1 MSCDDYKRRI
11 ADELMRRN
19 VRMIQNTPQPTM
31 MGGKRPRQ
39 YVLPITTDYDYPDS
53 LAVSGEHSRT
63 LGESFWGDYKGGM
76 SLGKF
81 RKSMVGR
88 TVESVGKRA
97 LEREGKKAL
106 DKFLSGNGMYNEE
119 EEYEGGALLRG
130 EGIFGKKF
138 DRFVKKTIGKKATKT
153 IYKAL
158 DKTVKPLVNKGL
170 DMGITALETAQPEL
184 IPALQ
189 VGKKVLKGYIDRPS
203 AYQKNP
209 TKELIKD
216 TNPVGLATDYAQSQ
230 LESYM
235 TPASGA
241 GRTGRK
247 RNAKKALGKTHYWDG
262 NKWVLLPQMPITGLE
277 SDTIIEGG
285 RKRGRP
291 AKVGSYP
298 NSLVGRGRNA
308 RAEIVKRVM
317 KEKGL
322 NLPSASKYV
331 KENGLY

>member
-1 MSCDDYKRRI
+1 MNYCDDYKTHI
-11 ADELMRRN
+11 ANELMRRN

-53 LAVSGEHSRT
+53 LAVQGHHT
-63 LGESFWGDYKGGM
+63 KNLGESFWGDYKGGM

-81 RKSMVGR
+81 RKSMIGR
-88 TVESVGKRA
+88 TVESVGRRA

-106 DKFLSGNGMYNEE
+106 DNFLSGNGMYNE

-170 DMGITALETAQPEL
+170 DMGISALETAQPEL

-235 TPASGA
+235 TPSTGA
-241 GRTGRK
+241 GRK
-247 RNAKKALGKTHYWDG
+247 
-262 NKWVLLPQMPITGLE
+262 
-277 SDTIIEGG
+277 
-285 RKRGRP
+285 KRGRP
-291 AKVGSYP
+291 ARVESYP
-298 NSLVGRGRNA
+298 NSLVGRGRSA
-308 RAEIVKRVM
+308 RADIVKRIM

-322 NLPSASKYV
+322 NLGSASKYV